1 MSRVYLNIAAACLL
15 AMTGCSDGQD
25 KEAASAGM
33 DWRGEQLR
41 LGQETYEFACAS
53 CHDTGKLEAP
63 LTGNPKDW
71 SGRSD
76 LWDAVLSEHAKAGYL
91 EMPGKGG
98 HPDLTAESVDAATE
112 YMLSLT
118 FPDRPR
124 D

>member
-1 MSRVYLNIAAACLL
+1 MSRIYLNIVAVCLL
-15 AMTGCSDGQD
+15 LMTGCGGGQD
-25 KEAASAGM
+25 TESASAGM

-41 LGQETYEFACAS
+41 LGEETYAFACAS
-53 CHDTGKLEAP
+53 CHDTGKLDAP

-98 HPDLTAESVDAATE
+98 HPELTGESVDAATE

-118 FPDRPR
+118 FPERPR

>member
-1 MSRVYLNIAAACLL
+1 MSRIYRGCVVAGLL
-15 AMTGCSDGQD
+15 LLTGCNGGQGGE
-25 KEAASAGM
+25 EAESGK
-33 DWRGEQLR
+33 DWREEQLR
-41 LGQETYEFACAS
+41 LGQETYQLACAS

-98 HPDLTAESVDAATE
+98 HPELTEKSVEAATE

>member
-1 MSRVYLNIAAACLL
+1 VVAGLL
-15 AMTGCSDGQD
+15 LLTGCNGGQGG
-25 KEAASAGM
+25 EAAESGK
-33 DWRGEQLR
+33 DWREEQLR
-41 LGQETYEFACAS
+41 LGQETYRLACAS

-98 HPDLTAESVDAATE
+98 RPELTEKSVDAATE